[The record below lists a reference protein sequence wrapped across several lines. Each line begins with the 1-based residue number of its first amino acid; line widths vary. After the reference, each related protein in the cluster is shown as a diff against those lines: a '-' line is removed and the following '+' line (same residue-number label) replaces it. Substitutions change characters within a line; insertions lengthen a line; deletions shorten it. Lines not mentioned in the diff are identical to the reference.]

1 VSEDSSESLTLRV
14 AKAIPSDVGHGRA
27 RVPFDN
33 ELNLKPGDIVEIA
46 GEQSTAAIVWRCRPE
61 DANLGVI
68 RIDGII
74 RKNAGVSLGD
84 RVTITKVE
92 TQPCERLVLSPV
104 MAKQQKVRFG
114 PGIEGFARRGLNK
127 RPVVA
132 GDRIFIPG
140 MTLFAEALPFA
151 IVSTNPKGIVQV
163 LPDTEIIIKEDA
175 VDEEETGQ
183 IQTIS
188 YEDIGGIGEQLQ
200 KVREMIELPLK
211 HPILFRRLGIDP
223 PRGVLLHGPPGTGKT
238 LIAKA
243 VASETKAHFTSI
255 NGPEIISKYY
265 GESEKQL
272 REIFDEA
279 AANAPAIIFIDELD
293 SIAPKREDVT
303 GEVERR
309 VVAQLLT
316 LLDGMEG
323 RDNVVVIGAT
333 NRRDAI
339 DPALRR
345 PGRFDRE
352 LEIGVPDKNGREEII
367 NIHTRGMPISDDFDI
382 DWLLDNSYGFVGADI
397 SALVRESAMKA
408 LRRYLPEIDLDE
420 EHIPPEV
427 LEKMEVTMSDFRQAI
442 KEIEP
447 SALREIYLE
456 VPEVSWDEVGG
467 LEEVKERL
475 KESIEWPL
483 TKPELFEHFGINPPR
498 GILLFGAPGTG
509 KTLIAHGSEFLKE
522 EFLPKILTNEVEFA
536 VGYSEPE
543 AGSDAAA
550 MKLKATETE
559 GGWILNG
566 QKTWT
571 TSAHFAEWYWVGA
584 RTDPDAPKHFGIT
597 LFLVPMDHPGI
608 TVQGIWTMG
617 DERTNDVFFDD
628 VFVPEEYV
636 VGQLNHG
643 FQYISQALDLERF
656 TMFTFSPVKQRLD
669 LLLDHV
675 RTTTRDGQPLRED
688 PRVRSRIARL
698 ATTAAVAHGMGL
710 RVVDAS
716 MKAEAGG
723 GAPPTIEAS
732 EYKLFTTEFSKVL
745 ADASMDLGGP
755 GTQLRV
761 GTVEAPMVGRAEST
775 YRYTV
780 LDTIGG
786 GTSEVQKNI
795 ISRRGLGLPKNF

>member
-33 ELNLKPGDIVEIA
+33 ELNLKPGDIVEIT
-46 GEQSTAAIVWRCRPE
+46 GESRTAAIVWRCRPE

-84 RVTITKVE
+84 RVSITKVE
-92 TQPCERLVLSPV
+92 TQPCQRLVLSPV

-163 LPDTEIIIKEDA
+163 LPDTEIVIKEEPI
-175 VDEEETGQ
+175 DEEESGQ
-183 IQTIS
+183 VQTIS
-188 YEDIGGIGEQLQ
+188 YEDIGGLGDQLRNI
-200 KVREMIELPLK
+200 REMIELPLK

-223 PRGVLLHGPPGTGKT
+223 PKGVLLHGPPGTGKT
-238 LIAKA
+238 LLAKA
-243 VASETKAHFTSI
+243 VASETNAHFTSI

-316 LLDGMEG
+316 LLDGMQG

-352 LEIGVPDKNGREEII
+352 LEISVPDKNGRAEII
-367 NIHTRGMPISDDFDI
+367 NIHTRGMPISDDFEI

-420 EHIPPEV
+420 EQIPPEV
-427 LEKMEVTMSDFRQAI
+427 LEKMEVRMSDFRQAI

-483 TKPELFEHFGINPPR
+483 TKPEMFEHFGINPPR
-498 GILLFGAPGTG
+498 GIVLFGAPGTG
-509 KTLIAHGSEFLKE
+509 KTLIAKAIANEAKANFITIKGPELISKWVGESEKAIREVFKKAKQSSPSIVFLDEFESIAASRRNSEGS
-522 EFLPKILTNEVEFA
+522 
-536 VGYSEPE
+536 
-543 AGSDAAA
+543 GSDVANRVVNQLLSSMDGVEGMEGVIVVAATNRPEMIDPALLRSGRFERVLHIPPPDTASIKEILKIHTADMPLGRFKLLDLASSLQNYTGADIEAICREAALIA
-550 MKLKATETE
+550 MRAER
-559 GGWILNG
+559 
-566 QKTWT
+566 KTV
-571 TSAHFAEWYWVGA
+571 SK
-584 RTDPDAPKHFGIT
+584 KHF
-597 LFLVPMDHPGI
+597 
-608 TVQGIWTMG
+608 
-617 DERTNDVFFDD
+617 
-628 VFVPEEYV
+628 EEAI
-636 VGQLNHG
+636 G
-643 FQYISQALDLERF
+643 
-656 TMFTFSPVKQRLD
+656 
-669 LLLDHV
+669 
-675 RTTTRDGQPLRED
+675 
-688 PRVRSRIARL
+688 RVRPTVTEEMMQYYGRMESEL
-698 ATTAAVAHGMGL
+698 TSGMSS
-710 RVVDAS
+710 V
-716 MKAEAGG
+716 
-723 GAPPTIEAS
+723 
-732 EYKLFTTEFSKVL
+732 
-745 ADASMDLGGP
+745 
-755 GTQLRV
+755 
-761 GTVEAPMVGRAEST
+761 
-775 YRYTV
+775 
-780 LDTIGG
+780 
-786 GTSEVQKNI
+786 
-795 ISRRGLGLPKNF
+795 RRGSDGLSGIESV

>member
-1 VSEDSSESLTLRV
+1 MHMTNENSDSLTLRV

-33 ELNLKPGDIVEIA
+33 DLNLKPGDIIEVS
-46 GEQSTAAIVWRCRPE
+46 GERKTAAIVWRCRPE

-84 RVTITKVE
+84 RVDIKKVE
-92 TQPCERLVLSPV
+92 TRPCQRLVLSPV

-151 IVSTNPKGIVQV
+151 IVSTKPKGIVQV
-163 LPDTEIIIKEDA
+163 LPDTDIVIKEDA
-175 VDEEETGQ
+175 VDEEEQGDV
-183 IQTIS
+183 QTIS
-188 YEDIGGIGEQLQ
+188 YEDIGGLGEQLQ

-243 VASETKAHFTSI
+243 VASETNAHFTSI

-272 REIFDEA
+272 REIFEEA
-279 AANAPAIIFIDELD
+279 ASNAPAIIFIDELD
-293 SIAPKREDVT
+293 SIAPKREDVS

-316 LLDGMEG
+316 LLDGIQG

-333 NRRDAI
+333 NRQDAI

-352 LEIGVPDKNGREEII
+352 IEIGVPDKNGRAEII
-367 NIHTRGMPISDDFDI
+367 EIHTRGMPISDDFDV
-382 DWLLDNSYGFVGADI
+382 DWLLDNTHGFVGADI

-420 EHIPPEV
+420 EQIPPEV
-427 LEKMEVTMSDFRQAI
+427 LEKMAVIMADFKMAI

-467 LEEVKERL
+467 LQEIKDRL

-498 GILLFGAPGTG
+498 GIVLFGAPGTG
-509 KTLIAHGSEFLKE
+509 KTLLAKAIANEAKANFITIKGPELISKWVGESEKAVREVFKKAKQSSPSIIFLDEFESIAGVRRSSSGEGSDVINRVVNQLLSSMDGVEGME
-522 EFLPKILTNEVEFA
+522 GVIVVAATNRPEMIDPALLRSGRFERVMH
-536 VGYSEPE
+536 VPPPDPE
-543 AGSDAAA
+543 ALKSILQIHTENMPLGKFSMDEIASKLENYTGADIEAVCREAGLIA
-550 MKLKATETE
+550 MRADK
-559 GGWILNG
+559 
-566 QKTWT
+566 KTV
-571 TSAHFAEWYWVGA
+571 SK
-584 RTDPDAPKHFGIT
+584 KHF
-597 LFLVPMDHPGI
+597 
-608 TVQGIWTMG
+608 
-617 DERTNDVFFDD
+617 
-628 VFVPEEYV
+628 EEAV
-636 VGQLNHG
+636 
-643 FQYISQALDLERF
+643 E
-656 TMFTFSPVKQRLD
+656 
-669 LLLDHV
+669 
-675 RTTTRDGQPLRED
+675 
-688 PRVRSRIARL
+688 RVRPTVTDEMMLYYNRMEELLTSGLQSVRRL
-698 ATTAAVAHGMGL
+698 PDGL
-710 RVVDAS
+710 
-716 MKAEAGG
+716 AG
-723 GAPPTIEAS
+723 IES
-732 EYKLFTTEFSKVL
+732 V
-745 ADASMDLGGP
+745 
-755 GTQLRV
+755 
-761 GTVEAPMVGRAEST
+761 
-775 YRYTV
+775 
-780 LDTIGG
+780 
-786 GTSEVQKNI
+786 
-795 ISRRGLGLPKNF
+795 

>member
-1 VSEDSSESLTLRV
+1 MSDEANESLTLRV

-33 ELNLKPGDIVEIA
+33 ELNLKPGDIVEIS
-46 GEQSTAAIVWRCRPE
+46 GEQRTAAIVWRCRPE

-92 TQPCERLVLSPV
+92 TQPCQRLVLSPV

-151 IVSTNPKGIVQV
+151 IVSTSPKGIVQV
-163 LPDTEIIIKEDA
+163 LPDTEIVIKEEA
-175 VDEEETGQ
+175 VDEEESGQ
-183 IQTIS
+183 VQTIS

-243 VASETKAHFTSI
+243 VASETNAHFTSI

-279 AANAPAIIFIDELD
+279 AANTPAIIFIDELD

-316 LLDGMEG
+316 LLDGMQG

-352 LEIGVPDKNGREEII
+352 LEIGVPDKNGRKEII
-367 NIHTRGMPISDDFDI
+367 DIHTRGMPISDDFEM

-420 EHIPPEV
+420 EQIPPEV
-427 LEKMEVTMSDFRQAI
+427 LEKMEVRMSDFRQAI

-456 VPEVSWDEVGG
+456 VPEVSWEQVGG
-467 LEEVKERL
+467 LDEVKERL

-483 TKPELFEHFGINPPR
+483 TKPDVFDHFGINPPR
-498 GILLFGAPGTG
+498 GIVLFGAPGTG
-509 KTLIAHGSEFLKE
+509 KTLIAKAIANEAKANFITIKGPELISKWVGESEKAVREVFKKAKQSSPSIVFLD
-522 EFLPKILTNEVEFA
+522 EFESIA
-536 VGYSEPE
+536 GMRRASDG
-543 AGSDAAA
+543 AGSDVMNRVVNQLLSSMDGVESMEGVIVVAATNRPEMIDPA
-550 MKLKATETE
+550 LLRSGRFERVLH
-559 GGWILNG
+559 IPP
-566 QKTWT
+566 
-571 TSAHFAEWYWVGA
+571 
-584 RTDPDAPKHFGIT
+584 PDAKSIHEILKIHTDKMPLGKFKLSDLESKLPNYTGADIEAVCREAALIAMRANRKTVSKKHF
-597 LFLVPMDHPGI
+597 
-608 TVQGIWTMG
+608 
-617 DERTNDVFFDD
+617 E
-628 VFVPEEYV
+628 
-636 VGQLNHG
+636 
-643 FQYISQALDLERF
+643 QAIE
-656 TMFTFSPVKQRLD
+656 
-669 LLLDHV
+669 
-675 RTTTRDGQPLRED
+675 
-688 PRVRSRIARL
+688 RVRPTVTDEMMQYYDRMESML
-698 ATTAAVAHGMGL
+698 VSGL
-710 RVVDAS
+710 ESVRRSPDGLS
-716 MKAEAGG
+716 G
-723 GAPPTIEAS
+723 IES
-732 EYKLFTTEFSKVL
+732 V
-745 ADASMDLGGP
+745 
-755 GTQLRV
+755 
-761 GTVEAPMVGRAEST
+761 
-775 YRYTV
+775 
-780 LDTIGG
+780 
-786 GTSEVQKNI
+786 
-795 ISRRGLGLPKNF
+795 

>member
-1 VSEDSSESLTLRV
+1 MSEDSSESLPLRV

-33 ELNLKPGDIVEIA
+33 ELNLKPGDIVEIT
-46 GEQSTAAIVWRCRPE
+46 GESRTAAIVWRCRPE

-84 RVTITKVE
+84 RVSISKVE
-92 TQPCERLVLSPV
+92 TQPCQRLVLSPV

-163 LPDTEIIIKEDA
+163 LPDTEIVIKEEPI
-175 VDEEETGQ
+175 DEEESGQ
-183 IQTIS
+183 VQTIS
-188 YEDIGGIGEQLQ
+188 YEDIGGLGDQLQ

-316 LLDGMEG
+316 LLDGMQG

-352 LEIGVPDKNGREEII
+352 LEIGVPDKNGRAEII
-367 NIHTRGMPISDDFDI
+367 GIHTRGMPISDDFEV
-382 DWLLDNSYGFVGADI
+382 DWLLENSYGFVGADI

-408 LRRYLPEIDLDE
+408 LRRYLPEIDLE
-420 EHIPPEV
+420 EEQIPPEV
-427 LEKMEVTMSDFRQAI
+427 LEKMEVRMSDFRQAI

-456 VPEVSWDEVGG
+456 VPEVSWDQVGG

-483 TKPELFEHFGINPPR
+483 TKPEMFEHFGINPPR
-498 GILLFGAPGTG
+498 GIVLFGAPGTG
-509 KTLIAHGSEFLKE
+509 KTLLAKAIANEAKANFISIKGPELISKWVGESEKALREVFKKAKQSSPSIVFLDEFESIASMRRTSDGSGSDVMNRVVNQLLSSMDGVESMEGVIVVAATNRPEMIDPALLRSGRFERVLHIPPPDVASLKE
-522 EFLPKILTNEVEFA
+522 ILRIHTADMPLGRFKLDDLAAKLQNYTGADVEA
-536 VGYSEPE
+536 ICRE
-543 AGSDAAA
+543 AALIA
-550 MKLKATETE
+550 MRAER
-559 GGWILNG
+559 
-566 QKTWT
+566 KTV
-571 TSAHFAEWYWVGA
+571 SK
-584 RTDPDAPKHFGIT
+584 KHF
-597 LFLVPMDHPGI
+597 
-608 TVQGIWTMG
+608 
-617 DERTNDVFFDD
+617 
-628 VFVPEEYV
+628 EEAI
-636 VGQLNHG
+636 G
-643 FQYISQALDLERF
+643 
-656 TMFTFSPVKQRLD
+656 
-669 LLLDHV
+669 
-675 RTTTRDGQPLRED
+675 
-688 PRVRSRIARL
+688 RVRPTVTDEMMQYYNRMESML
-698 ATTAAVAHGMGL
+698 TSGL
-710 RVVDAS
+710 ESVRRRPDGLS
-716 MKAEAGG
+716 G
-723 GAPPTIEAS
+723 IES
-732 EYKLFTTEFSKVL
+732 V
-745 ADASMDLGGP
+745 
-755 GTQLRV
+755 
-761 GTVEAPMVGRAEST
+761 
-775 YRYTV
+775 
-780 LDTIGG
+780 
-786 GTSEVQKNI
+786 
-795 ISRRGLGLPKNF
+795 

>member
-1 VSEDSSESLTLRV
+1 MLGDDAMTDDSSDSLTLRV

-33 ELNLKPGDIVEIA
+33 DLNLKPGDIIEIS
-46 GEQSTAAIVWRCRPE
+46 GERKTAAIVWRCRPE

-68 RIDGII
+68 RVDGII

-84 RVTITKVE
+84 RVGISKVE
-92 TQPCERLVLSPV
+92 TQPCQRLVLSPV

-151 IVSTNPKGIVQV
+151 IVSTKPKGIVQV
-163 LPDTEIIIKEDA
+163 LPDTEIVIKEDP
-175 VDEEETGQ
+175 VDEEESGE
-183 IQTIS
+183 IHTIS
-188 YEDIGGIGEQLQ
+188 YEDIGGLGDQLQ

-211 HPILFRRLGIDP
+211 HPILFTRLGIDP

-243 VASETKAHFTSI
+243 VASETNAHFTSI

-293 SIAPKREDVT
+293 SIAPKREDVS

-316 LLDGMEG
+316 LLDGMQG

-333 NRRDAI
+333 NRQDAI

-352 LEIGVPDKNGREEII
+352 IEIGVPDKNGRSEII
-367 NIHTRGMPISDDFDI
+367 GIHTRGMPISDDFDLE
-382 DWLLDNSYGFVGADI
+382 WLLDNTHGFVGADI

-420 EHIPPEV
+420 EQIPPEV
-427 LEKMEVTMSDFRQAI
+427 LEKMAVIMPDFKMAI

-456 VPEVSWDEVGG
+456 VPEVSWGEVGG
-467 LEEVKERL
+467 LEEIKDRL

-483 TKPELFEHFGINPPR
+483 TKPEMFEHFGINPPR
-498 GILLFGAPGTG
+498 GIVLFGAPGTG
-509 KTLIAHGSEFLKE
+509 KTLLAKAIANEAKANFITIKGPELISKWVGESEKAVREVFKKAKQSSPSIIFLDEFESIAGMRRSSSGDGSDVMNRVVNQLLSSMDGVEGME
-522 EFLPKILTNEVEFA
+522 GVIVVAATNRPEMIDPALLRSGRFERVLH
-536 VGYSEPE
+536 VPPPDPE
-543 AGSDAAA
+543 ALKSILKIHTAEMPIGRFSMDDIAAKLENYTGADIEAVCREAGLIA
-550 MKLKATETE
+550 MRAEK
-559 GGWILNG
+559 
-566 QKTWT
+566 KTV
-571 TSAHFAEWYWVGA
+571 SK
-584 RTDPDAPKHFGIT
+584 KHF
-597 LFLVPMDHPGI
+597 
-608 TVQGIWTMG
+608 
-617 DERTNDVFFDD
+617 
-628 VFVPEEYV
+628 EEAV
-636 VGQLNHG
+636 
-643 FQYISQALDLERF
+643 E
-656 TMFTFSPVKQRLD
+656 
-669 LLLDHV
+669 
-675 RTTTRDGQPLRED
+675 
-688 PRVRSRIARL
+688 RVRPTVTDEMMLYYNRMESLLTSGLQSVRRL
-698 ATTAAVAHGMGL
+698 PDSL
-710 RVVDAS
+710 
-716 MKAEAGG
+716 AG
-723 GAPPTIEAS
+723 IES
-732 EYKLFTTEFSKVL
+732 V
-745 ADASMDLGGP
+745 
-755 GTQLRV
+755 
-761 GTVEAPMVGRAEST
+761 
-775 YRYTV
+775 
-780 LDTIGG
+780 
-786 GTSEVQKNI
+786 
-795 ISRRGLGLPKNF
+795 

>member
-1 VSEDSSESLTLRV
+1 MLRPGRDLLADDSSESLALRV

-33 ELNLKPGDIVEIA
+33 DLNLKPGDIVQIE
-46 GEQSTAAIVWRCRPE
+46 GDRKTAAIVWRCRPE

-84 RVTITKVE
+84 RAEITKVDV
-92 TQPCERLVLSPV
+92 QPCNKLVLSPV

-127 RPVVA
+127 RPIVA

-151 IVSTNPKGIVQV
+151 IVKTNPKGIVQV
-163 LPDTEIIIKEDA
+163 LPETEIVIREDL
-175 VDEEETGQ
+175 VEPEEHD
-183 IQTIS
+183 IAQTIS
-188 YEDIGGIGEQLQ
+188 YEDIGGIGDQLQ

-316 LLDGMEG
+316 LLDGMGG

-339 DPALRR
+339 DQALRR

-352 LEIGVPDKNGREEII
+352 LEIGVPDKNGRGEILG
-367 NIHTRGMPISDDFDI
+367 IHTRDMPISDDYNLE
-382 DWLLDNSYGFVGADI
+382 WLLDNTYGFVGADI

-408 LRRYLPEIDLDE
+408 LRRYLPEIDLDQE
-420 EHIPPEV
+420 EISPEV
-427 LEKMEVTMSDFRQAI
+427 IEKMEVRMSDFQEAL

-447 SALREIYLE
+447 SALREIYIE
-456 VPEVSWDEVGG
+456 VPEVTWDEVGG
-467 LEEVKERL
+467 LEDIKERL

-483 TKPELFEHFGINPPR
+483 TMPEKFDHFGINPPR
-498 GILLFGAPGTG
+498 GIMLFGAPGTG
-509 KTLIAHGSEFLKE
+509 KTLIAKAIANEAKANFITIKGPELISKWVGESEKAVREVFKKAKQSSPSIVFLD
-522 EFLPKILTNEVEFA
+522 EFESIAGMRRSNS
-536 VGYSEPE
+536 GD
-543 AGSDAAA
+543 GSDVMNRVVNQLLSSMDGVEGMEGVIVVAATNRPE
-550 MKLKATETE
+550 M
-559 GGWILNG
+559 I
-566 QKTWT
+566 
-571 TSAHFAEWYWVGA
+571 
-584 RTDPDAPKHFGIT
+584 DPALLRSGRF
-597 LFLVPMDHPGI
+597 
-608 TVQGIWTMG
+608 
-617 DERTNDVFFDD
+617 ERV
-628 VFVPEEYV
+628 
-636 VGQLNHG
+636 
-643 FQYISQALDLERF
+643 
-656 TMFTFSPVKQRLD
+656 
-669 LLLDHV
+669 LLIPPPDK
-675 RTTTRDGQPLRED
+675 E
-688 PRVRSRIARL
+688 SRIAILRIHAKDMPL
-698 ATTAAVAHGMGL
+698 GKFKLDEIATKMENYT
-710 RVVDAS
+710 
-716 MKAEAGG
+716 
-723 GAPPTIEAS
+723 GADIEAVCREAALIAMRDGKKTVS
-732 EYKLFTTEFSKVL
+732 KKHFESAVERVRPTVTEDMMEYYNRMGETLTSGLESVRR
-745 ADASMDLGGP
+745 SSRGP
-755 GTQLRV
+755 GI
-761 GTVEAPMVGRAEST
+761 ES
-775 YRYTV
+775 
-780 LDTIGG
+780 I
-786 GTSEVQKNI
+786 
-795 ISRRGLGLPKNF
+795 

>member
-1 VSEDSSESLTLRV
+1 MSEDSSEFLTLRV

-175 VDEEETGQ
+175 VDEEEAGQ

-188 YEDIGGIGEQLQ
+188 YEDIGGVGEAL
-200 KVREMIELPLK
+200 VRIREMIELPLK

-382 DWLLDNSYGFVGADI
+382 GWLLDNSYGFVGADI

-498 GILLFGAPGTG
+498 GILRFGAPGTG
-509 KTLIAHGSEFLKE
+509 KTLIAKAIANEAKANFITIKGPELISKWVGQSEKAIREVFKKAKQSSPSIVFLD
-522 EFLPKILTNEVEFA
+522 EFESIAGTRRTA
-536 VGYSEPE
+536 SGD
-543 AGSDAAA
+543 GSDVMNRVVNQLLSSMDGVEGMEGVIVVAATNRPEMIDPALLRSGRFERVLHIPPPDTAA
-550 MKLKATETE
+550 MKEILKIHTADMPLGRFKINDLASSLQNYTGADIEAICRE
-559 GGWILNG
+559 AALIAMRAER
-566 QKTWT
+566 KTV
-571 TSAHFAEWYWVGA
+571 SK
-584 RTDPDAPKHFGIT
+584 KHF
-597 LFLVPMDHPGI
+597 
-608 TVQGIWTMG
+608 
-617 DERTNDVFFDD
+617 E
-628 VFVPEEYV
+628 
-636 VGQLNHG
+636 
-643 FQYISQALDLERF
+643 QAIE
-656 TMFTFSPVKQRLD
+656 
-669 LLLDHV
+669 
-675 RTTTRDGQPLRED
+675 
-688 PRVRSRIARL
+688 RVRPTVTDEMMQYYGRMEAMLTS
-698 ATTAAVAHGMGL
+698 GL
-710 RVVDAS
+710 ESVRRRSDGLS
-716 MKAEAGG
+716 G
-723 GAPPTIEAS
+723 IES
-732 EYKLFTTEFSKVL
+732 V
-745 ADASMDLGGP
+745 
-755 GTQLRV
+755 
-761 GTVEAPMVGRAEST
+761 
-775 YRYTV
+775 
-780 LDTIGG
+780 
-786 GTSEVQKNI
+786 
-795 ISRRGLGLPKNF
+795 

>member
-1 VSEDSSESLTLRV
+1 MSDETNESLTLRV

-46 GEQSTAAIVWRCRPE
+46 GEQRTAAIVWRCRPE

-92 TQPCERLVLSPV
+92 TQPCQRLVLSPV

-151 IVSTNPKGIVQV
+151 IVQTSPKGIVQV

-175 VDEEETGQ
+175 VDQEEQ
-183 IQTIS
+183 DLVQSIS
-188 YEDIGGIGEQLQ
+188 YEDIGGIGSQLQ

-211 HPILFRRLGIDP
+211 HPILFRRLGIEP

-279 AANAPAIIFIDELD
+279 AANSPAIIFIDELD

-316 LLDGMEG
+316 LLDGMGG

-339 DPALRR
+339 DQALRR

-352 LEIGVPDKNGREEII
+352 LEIGVPDKAGRGEILG
-367 NIHTRGMPISDDFDI
+367 IHTRDMPINDDYNL
-382 DWLLDNSYGFVGADI
+382 DWLLDNTHGFVGADI
-397 SALVRESAMKA
+397 SALVREAAMKA

-420 EHIPPEV
+420 EEIPPEV
-427 LEKMEVTMSDFRQAI
+427 IEKMEVRMSDFQEAV

-447 SALREIYLE
+447 SALREIYVE
-456 VPEVSWDEVGG
+456 VPEVTWEQVGG
-467 LEEVKERL
+467 LQDVKERL

-483 TKPELFEHFGINPPR
+483 TMPEKFEHFGISPPR
-498 GILLFGAPGTG
+498 GIMLFGAPGTG
-509 KTLIAHGSEFLKE
+509 KTLIAKAIANEAKANFISIKGPELISKWVGESEKAVREVFKKAKQSSPSIVFLD
-522 EFLPKILTNEVEFA
+522 EFESIAGMRRSHSGE
-536 VGYSEPE
+536 
-543 AGSDAAA
+543 GSDVMNRVVNQLLSSLDGVEGMEGVIVVAATNRPEMIDPA
-550 MKLKATETE
+550 LMRSGRFERVLHIPPPDKDSRSEILKIHAAKMPLGKFKIDELAGMMEHYTGADIEAICRE
-559 GGWILNG
+559 AALISMRDGK
-566 QKTWT
+566 KTV
-571 TSAHFAEWYWVGA
+571 SK
-584 RTDPDAPKHFGIT
+584 KHFEKAAEMVRPTVTEEMLEYYSKMEGSLTSGLESVRRTSSGLSGIE
-597 LFLVPMDHPGI
+597 LI
-608 TVQGIWTMG
+608 
-617 DERTNDVFFDD
+617 
-628 VFVPEEYV
+628 
-636 VGQLNHG
+636 
-643 FQYISQALDLERF
+643 
-656 TMFTFSPVKQRLD
+656 
-669 LLLDHV
+669 
-675 RTTTRDGQPLRED
+675 
-688 PRVRSRIARL
+688 
-698 ATTAAVAHGMGL
+698 
-710 RVVDAS
+710 
-716 MKAEAGG
+716 
-723 GAPPTIEAS
+723 
-732 EYKLFTTEFSKVL
+732 
-745 ADASMDLGGP
+745 
-755 GTQLRV
+755 
-761 GTVEAPMVGRAEST
+761 
-775 YRYTV
+775 
-780 LDTIGG
+780 
-786 GTSEVQKNI
+786 
-795 ISRRGLGLPKNF
+795 